1 MGISFDRAKLN
12 AGITKAFTKTAEV
25 YTEQLQVELDTPEWQ
40 WTGKETKRRNGEVVG
55 SPRDA
60 NDTGELLDSQQ
71 PVVIEQQ
78 GDITTATIAYEC
90 DHAAVVYTGW
100 TDAQEIYPGREWD
113 KAAQEHMNV
122 PKHFADEL
130 KQELGL

>member
-1 MGISFDRAKLN
+1 MGVKFDRTKLN

-25 YTEQLQVELDTPEWQ
+25 YAEQLQEELDTPQWE
-40 WTGKETKRRNGEVVG
+40 WTGRKTERENGSIVG
-55 SPRDA
+55 SPRDI

-71 PVVIEQQ
+71 PVVIEEK
-78 GDITTATIAYEC
+78 GDLIIGTIAYEC

-113 KAAQEHMNV
+113 KAAQENMNV
-122 PKHFADEL
+122 AKHFANGL